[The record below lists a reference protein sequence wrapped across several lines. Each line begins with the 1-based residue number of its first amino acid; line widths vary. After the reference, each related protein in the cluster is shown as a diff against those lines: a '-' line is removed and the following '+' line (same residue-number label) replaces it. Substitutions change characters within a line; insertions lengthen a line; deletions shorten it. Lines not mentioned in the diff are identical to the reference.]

1 MELSSITGNVDI
13 TEINIEN
20 RNNYLWNNMSTLF
33 IIRGN
38 LNWEEGKGFSNEAQA
53 HLGHIIRI
61 DTNFQPEFFT
71 QIDYNM
77 EVLLSFRV
85 LVGCGFL
92 LVI

>member
-38 LNWEEGKGFSNEAQA
+38 LNWEEGKGFSNEA
-53 HLGHIIRI
+53 
-61 DTNFQPEFFT
+61 
-71 QIDYNM
+71 
-77 EVLLSFRV
+77 
-85 LVGCGFL
+85 
-92 LVI
+92 